1 MTNESRTLFIPLY
14 GKAIMSKA
22 GFFTDKKAEEIY
34 SKERSRFTDVDTSKK
49 LAVYMTMRAM
59 QYDSYVD
66 DFIAGNPFSAV
77 VHLGC
82 GLDSRCLRVKN
93 KAAMW
98 YDIDL
103 EDVIALRRK
112 FYPASDTYKM
122 FISSAT
128 DPLWLKRIKH
138 SGEPVLVIAE
148 GLSMYLKKEEII
160 ELMKAFAAEFPR
172 TLFIFDAYS
181 HKAAK
186 LSKYKNPVNRV
197 DANISFSADSP
208 EELLEDIPS
217 AEVIFNNDIILDEYI
232 EKLDGFMKTRFKF
245 MKKPGNKLYRI
256 FGIDIKSDKNSDKE

>member
-1 MTNESRTLFIPLY
+1 MTNESMTLFIPLY
-14 GKAIMSKA
+14 GKAMMSRE
-22 GFFTDKKAEEIY
+22 GFYNDKKAEEIY
-34 SKERSRFTDVDTSKK
+34 RNERSRFNGVDTSKK

-59 QYDSYVD
+59 QYDSFAD

-103 EDVIALRRK
+103 EDVINLRRK

-122 FISSAT
+122 FISSAV

-148 GLSMYLKKEEII
+148 GLSMYLEKDEII
-160 ELMKAFAAEFPR
+160 GLLKAFAAEFPR

-181 HKAAK
+181 ESAAK
-186 LSKYKNPVNRV
+186 LSKFKNPVNAV
-197 DANISFSADSP
+197 DAKISFSIDSP
-208 EELLEDIPS
+208 EPLIEDIPS
-217 AEVIFNNDIILDEYI
+217 AEVVLNNDIILDEYI
-232 EKLDGFMKTRFKF
+232 EKLTGVMKTRFKF
-245 MKKPGNKLYRI
+245 MKKTGNKLYRI
-256 FGIDIKSDKNSDKE
+256 FGIDIKGNLQ